1 MKDDIEGA
9 ESTIDVTRFV
19 RFHMLGE
26 EDSLGSQFPLLP
38 KVSPPPKEG
47 MNPENPEDGNQE
59 AGHQDEGPV
68 KDWLS
73 LWIIVGRMSDPLNE
87 VNIGPWMAFSTC
99 LYQTFL
105 RNERF
110 GIIGRQNVV
119 KTMTVCTT
127 RHQCWVSQFLNLS
140 VVTFIIGLR
149 GNKEDLV
156 PLHHLL
162 VGMALLTDLCME
174 LLPKLNHFGL
184 ITL

>member
-1 MKDDIEGA
+1 
-9 ESTIDVTRFV
+9 
-19 RFHMLGE
+19 MLGE

-38 KVSPPPKEG
+38 EVFPPPKEG
-47 MNPENPEDGNQE
+47 MNPEDPEDGNQE
-59 AGHQDEGPV
+59 AGHKDEGSV

-73 LWIIVGRMSDPLNE
+73 LRIIVGRMSTPLNE
-87 VNIGPWMAFSTC
+87 VNIGPSVAFSAG

-105 RNERF
+105 RNERL
-110 GIIGRQNVV
+110 GVIGRQNVV

-127 RHQCWVSQFLNLS
+127 RHQCRVSQFLNLP

-156 PLHHLL
+156 PFHHLL

-174 LLPKLNHFGL
+174 LFPGLYHFGL
-184 ITL
+184 ITF